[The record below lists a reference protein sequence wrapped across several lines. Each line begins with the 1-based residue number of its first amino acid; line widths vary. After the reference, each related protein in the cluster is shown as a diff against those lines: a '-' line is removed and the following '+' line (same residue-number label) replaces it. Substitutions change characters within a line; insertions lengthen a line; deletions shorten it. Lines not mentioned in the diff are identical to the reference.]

1 MQSHQQLVGN
11 EYILVALWIHVD
23 LVNTALNLRFLENAV
38 AYKLLSACQYG
49 CVTCGVTSHSVNMHE
64 QRVYVTE
71 NSSDSANL
79 M

>member
-1 MQSHQQLVGN
+1 
-11 EYILVALWIHVD
+11 
-23 LVNTALNLRFLENAV
+23 VNTALNLRFLENAV